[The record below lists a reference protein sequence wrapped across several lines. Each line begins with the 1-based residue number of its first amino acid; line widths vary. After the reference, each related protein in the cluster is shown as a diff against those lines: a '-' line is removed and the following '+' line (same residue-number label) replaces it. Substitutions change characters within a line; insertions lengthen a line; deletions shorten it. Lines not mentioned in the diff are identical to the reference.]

1 MSLPSFTQVA
11 SGLLL
16 AAFVVVMAAGL
27 DLTRVRLATRMLKG
41 RADLDRFRRAID
53 RQRYLC
59 LGLILLFVGWG
70 VVVLVGLLGGWCR
83 PEDVSLEVASGV
95 PLLVSKL
102 WLRYVE
108 AKFKAVP
115 TANAKVQAAWN
126 RALWEWEESPIPDWS
141 F

>member
-1 MSLPSFTQVA
+1 MAIPSFTQFA
-11 SGLLL
+11 SGLLI
-16 AAFVVVMAAGL
+16 AAVVVVMAAGL
-27 DLTRVRLATRMLKG
+27 DLTRVRLGTRVLKG

-59 LGLILLFVGWG
+59 LGLILLLVGWG

-95 PLLVSKL
+95 PLLVMKL
-102 WLRYVE
+102 CLHYVE

-115 TANAKVQAAWN
+115 TANAKVQAVWN
-126 RALWEWEESPIPDWS
+126 RTLIEWEEQPIPDWS